1 MYNYNISYTTI
12 IYLTLLYTIYNK
24 DEREN
29 HYPPSI
35 FTVTLV
41 TLSRSHQKHITT
53 PTSTPHEAKPFVPYS
68 LRLCLTTHSTL
79 FPTIY
84 PTTECIFVSLQ
95 QKRMKGWD
103 E

>member
-1 MYNYNISYTTI
+1 MYINII
-12 IYLTLLYTIYNK
+12 IYHIQLLYTLPYYIQYIRMRGK
-24 DEREN
+24 TTI
-29 HYPPSI
+29 PPSI

-53 PTSTPHEAKPFVPYS
+53 PTSTPHEAKPLVPYS

-84 PTTECIFVSLQ
+84 PPTECIFVSLQ
-95 QKRMKGWD
+95 QKRMKG
-103 E
+103 